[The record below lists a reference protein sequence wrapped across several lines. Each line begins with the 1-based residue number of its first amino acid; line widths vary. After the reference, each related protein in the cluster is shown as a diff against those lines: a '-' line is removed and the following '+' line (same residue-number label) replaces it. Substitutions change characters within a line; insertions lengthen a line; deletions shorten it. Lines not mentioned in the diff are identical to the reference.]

1 MRPRHWGTLREKIG
15 AIIEYESDTF
25 TLQEI
30 FKIQLLSYQDAV
42 KEVCEIAREEYK
54 IESALAN
61 IEARWSELVVV
72 VDEHKKGMYNIKK
85 ADEGKPIY

>member
-30 FKIQLLSYQDAV
+30 FKI
-42 KEVCEIAREEYK
+42 
-54 IESALAN
+54 
-61 IEARWSELVVV
+61 
-72 VDEHKKGMYNIKK
+72 
-85 ADEGKPIY
+85 